1 MKSNERTVYGHISI
15 EYMKMVLCNVY
26 VALHDNNVDK

>member
-15 EYMKMVLCNVY
+15 EYMKMVLCNV
-26 VALHDNNVDK
+26 LCSLTW